1 MATKQSGSKDQ
12 HDMLNR
18 LVLALIITVFAVSVV
33 GSAAFAD
40 EGGGSGTT
48 TATCGPLATTCTVS
62 VSTSGSNGSGG
73 RSVTCSWRPIIPWPP
88 GTEGLPIAAYGQP
101 SPTNTPFNVHDYL
114 VTCSSSYD
122 FLAVVYPS
130 APGQAGQQAAS
141 ELALAPPRIS
151 TSPAPPIPAV
161 INLPSYL
168 YVDPAAWQ
176 TFTATATIGGI
187 TATAVA
193 TPNHIVWSISDGNSV
208 TCDGPGISYDSS
220 WGATPPPVSTGACT
234 YTFAYPDQPG
244 NYSISATVY
253 YHVTWTSAGVSGGG
267 DLGILPGPTATV
279 PVTVDQIRS
288 IITSG

>member
-1 MATKQSGSKDQ
+1 VHARIAVTLTLAALATVVLAGPTALAQSG
-12 HDMLNR
+12 
-18 LVLALIITVFAVSVV
+18 
-33 GSAAFAD
+33 
-40 EGGGSGTT
+40 GGGSSST
-48 TATCGPLATTCTVS
+48 TCGPLANTCVAS
-62 VSTSGSNGSGG
+62 ASTGGSGG
-73 RSVTCSWRPIIPWPP
+73 RGDSSSVTCTWESITPWPA
-88 GTEGLPIAAYGQP
+88 GTQGLSIVSFGQP
-101 SPTNTPFNVHDYL
+101 SPKDTPSNVHDYL
-114 VTCSSSYD
+114 VSCINGYA

-130 APGQAGQQAAS
+130 QPAQAGRQAAS
-141 ELALAPPRIS
+141 GLSIAPPRIG

-187 TATAVA
+187 TATAMA

-208 TCDGPGISYDSS
+208 TCDGPGVPYDSS

-234 YTFAYPDQPG
+234 YTFAYPDRPG

-253 YHVTWTSAGVSGGG
+253 YHVTWTSVGVSGGG
-267 DLGILPGPTATV
+267 DLGVLPGPTATI